1 MGTCASA
8 SFMGKEIII
17 NAEKEQT
24 RIAIVE
30 NNELAEL
37 YIENPENERTL
48 GDIILG
54 RVRKIMPSIQAAFI
68 DIGQK
73 QDAFLHFSDLSDNL
87 PDLLTLIESD
97 EPEVGKMK
105 PQTER
110 LRPRGRRRQVPH
122 ARRKESDETSEG
134 GESAEHEHRP
144 QSRAEAEQRGRRRQA
159 QLRSKQKPE
168 TEEAREEEYEHDDVP
183 ERQSD
188 VPLQNYLK
196 RDQRILV
203 KIVKEPISTKGSRV
217 STDISLAGRFLVLV
231 PMANYIAV
239 SKKIAS
245 YKERRRLRT
254 LAKSLTPEG
263 FGVIVRTVAEG
274 KNAKALDT
282 DLRLLVDKWR
292 RIEKKLQGKPNPPLI
307 VHEDVNMASSVIRDL
322 FSDDYDR
329 ILIDDQRL
337 YRNIKSY
344 VQAVAPQM
352 APAVQW
358 HKDRKHIFEETKIA
372 KEFAQAFES
381 RVELP
386 SGGYLF
392 IEKTEAMYVIDV
404 NSGRSG
410 RGMTQEANSLK
421 VNLEAARILAR
432 QVRLRDIGGIIVV
445 DFIDLRDDKNRQ
457 KVFDELRKEF
467 RKDRAVVKILP
478 MSDFGL
484 IQITRQRLRPS
495 ITVTFAGPNGSA
507 VPLESRGKDRGSRPA
522 IPAPTAEPVLTESEP
537 RPREERAPARQSV
550 RNDRKRPDPEALVE
564 RMERWIMD
572 YKTHGKRNPLVLKVH
587 PFTAAYLH
595 RKVPTYPTRWFMRHL
610 IRLRVEIDSK
620 LDPLSFRFLDGRTN
634 EDLTDRIELSK
645 TPQKARQGAEVK

>member
-1 MGTCASA
+1 
-8 SFMGKEIII
+8 MGKEIII

-30 NNELAEL
+30 NNDLVEL

-87 PDLLTLIESD
+87 SDLLTFIESD
-97 EPEVGKMK
+97 EPEVGKMM

-110 LRPRGRRRQVPH
+110 QRPRGRRRHVPH
-122 ARRKESDETSEG
+122 PRRKEPD
-134 GESAEHEHRP
+134 ESAGEEKADSEQRSNP
-144 QSRAEAEQRGRRRQA
+144 RADAEERGRRRQA
-159 QLRSKQKPE
+159 QRRSKQKPE
-168 TEEAREEEYEHDDVP
+168 AEETHDEDVDSDDVP

-188 VPLQNYLK
+188 VPLHTYLK

-203 KIVKEPISTKGSRV
+203 KIVKEPISSKGSRV

-263 FGVIVRTVAEG
+263 FGVIVRTVAQG

-292 RIEKKLQGKPNPPLI
+292 RIEKKLQGKPNPPLV

-322 FSDDYDR
+322 FSEDYDR

-457 KVFDELRKEF
+457 KVYDELKKEF

-507 VPLESRGKDRGSRPA
+507 VPLDARGKDRGSRPNSTP
-522 IPAPTAEPVLTESEP
+522 PAETSFAEPEP
-537 RPREERAPARQSV
+537 QRQREERAPTRQSSN
-550 RNDRKRPDPEALVE
+550 NDRKRVDPEVLVNK
-564 RMERWIMD
+564 MERWIND
-572 YKTHGKRNPLVLKVH
+572 YKTNGKRNPLVLKVH
-587 PFTAAYLH
+587 PFTAAYIN
-595 RKVPTYPTRWFMRHL
+595 RRVPTYPTRWFVKHL
-610 IRLRVEIDSK
+610 IRLRVEVDPK
-620 LDPLSFRFLDGRTN
+620 LDPLSFRFLDARTG
-634 EDLTDRIELSK
+634 EDLTDRIELPK
-645 TPQKARQGAEVK
+645 APQKARKGAEVE

>member
-1 MGTCASA
+1 
-8 SFMGKEIII
+8 MGKEIVI

-54 RVRKIMPSIQAAFI
+54 KVRKIMPSIQAAFI

-97 EPEVGKMK
+97 APEVGRMK
-105 PQTER
+105 PSSDRQ
-110 LRPRGRRRQVPH
+110 RPRGRRRH
-122 ARRKESDETSEG
+122 ARHGRRSDAEG
-134 GESAEHEHRP
+134 GEEHEERH
-144 QSRAEAEQRGRRRQA
+144 QTKADAQTRGRRRQA
-159 QLRSKQKPE
+159 QRRSKQKSE
-168 TEEAREEEYEHDDVP
+168 TDDGHQDRDDRDDQD
-183 ERQSD
+183 ERG
-188 VPLQNYLK
+188 QNQAPPHTFLK

-203 KIVKEPISTKGSRV
+203 KIVKEPISSKGSRV

-245 YKERRRLRT
+245 YKERRRLRA

-263 FGVIVRTVAEG
+263 FGVIVRTVADG

-292 RIEKKLQGKPNPPLI
+292 RIEKNLAGKPNPPI
-307 VHEDVNMASSVIRDL
+307 VVHEDVNMASSVIRDL

-337 YRNIKSY
+337 FRNIKSY

-358 HKDRKHIFEETKIA
+358 HKDRKHIFEATGIA

-381 RVELP
+381 RAELP

-421 VNLEAARILAR
+421 VNLEASRVLAR

-445 DFIDLRDDKNRQ
+445 DFIDLRDDRNRQ
-457 KVFDELRKEF
+457 RVLDELKKEF
-467 RKDRAVVKILP
+467 RKDRAVVKMLP

-484 IQITRQRLRPS
+484 VQITRQRLRPS
-495 ITVTFAGPNGSA
+495 ITVTFAGPNGTAPAEKPSS
-507 VPLESRGKDRGSRPA
+507 EKGRERPQRA
-522 IPAPTAEPVLTESEP
+522 IPNPAPASPVEPETRL
-537 RPREERAPARQSV
+537 REERAPVRQPVVPERRS
-550 RNDRKRPDPEALVE
+550 PDPQALIQH
-564 RMERWIMD
+564 MERWLID
-572 YKTHGKRNPLVLKVH
+572 YKTHGKRNPIVLRIH
-587 PFTAAYLH
+587 PFTAAYLT
-595 RKVPTYPTRWFMRHL
+595 RKVPTYPTRWFMKHL
-610 IRLRVEIDSK
+610 IRIRLEVDPK
-620 LDPLSFRFLDGRTN
+620 VDPLSFQFQDSRTGD
-634 EDLTDRIELSK
+634 DLTERMALAK
-645 TPQKARQGAEVK
+645 PPQRKKQGAEAQ

>member
-1 MGTCASA
+1 
-8 SFMGKEIII
+8 MGKEIII

-87 PDLLTLIESD
+87 SDLLTLIESD
-97 EPEVGKMK
+97 EPEVGKLK
-105 PQTER
+105 PSTER
-110 LRPRGRRRQVPH
+110 QRPRGRRRH
-122 ARRKESDETSEG
+122 ARHGRRHEAESA
-134 GESAEHEHRP
+134 GESESGEERHPTKADAET
-144 QSRAEAEQRGRRRQA
+144 RGRRRQA
-159 QLRSKQKPE
+159 QRRSKQKAANE
-168 TEEAREEEYEHDDVP
+168 EHDAHEDRDDRPERSPNDVP
-183 ERQSD
+183 
-188 VPLQNYLK
+188 PHTYLK

-203 KIVKEPISTKGSRV
+203 KIVKEPISSKGSRV

-245 YKERRRLRT
+245 YKERRRLRA

-263 FGVIVRTVAEG
+263 FGVIVRTVAQG

-292 RIEKKLQGKPNPPLI
+292 RIEKKLVGKPAPPVV

-322 FSDDYDR
+322 FSEDYDR

-381 RVELP
+381 RAELP

-421 VNLEAARILAR
+421 VNLEAARVLAR

-445 DFIDLRDDKNRQ
+445 DFIDLRDDRNRH
-457 KVFDELRKEF
+457 KVFEELKKEF
-467 RKDRAVVKILP
+467 RKDRAVVKMLP

-484 IQITRQRLRPS
+484 VQITRQRLRPS
-495 ITVTFAGPNGSA
+495 ITVTFAAPNGAAPVAASPAPGKTRDRNEKPAPAPVAA
-507 VPLESRGKDRGSRPA
+507 VP
-522 IPAPTAEPVLTESEP
+522 TEAEP
-537 RPREERAPARQSV
+537 RPREERAPVRQTGAE
-550 RNDRKRPDPEALVE
+550 RRKLNPQSLVDG
-564 RMERWIMD
+564 MERWVLD
-572 YKTHGKRNPLVLKVH
+572 YKTHGKRHPVNLKVH
-587 PFTAAYLH
+587 PFTAAFLT
-595 RKVPTYPTRWFMRHL
+595 RKVPTYPTRWFMKHL
-610 IRLRVEIDSK
+610 IRIRLEVDES
-620 LDPLSFRFLDGRTN
+620 LDPMSFRFEDSRTK
-634 EDLTDRIELSK
+634 EDLTERIELAPPPK
-645 TPQKARQGAEVK
+645 KQRQGAEAQ